1 MKLILES
8 RENQKEKVKKIE
20 EKLQKNQNAPQILY
34 EVQNEVPVVV
44 AGTTEKLI
52 EALADKTL
60 SEQYLEQ
67 FMLTYRYHTN
77 GEVVLTKLFQM
88 YQNTEDNDQR
98 NKYCCCTNC
107 SNN

>member
-1 MKLILES
+1 M
-8 RENQKEKVKKIE
+8 IE
-20 EKLQKNQNAPQILY
+20 EKLQKNESAPQILY
-34 EVQNEVPVVV
+34 DVQNELPTVV

-67 FMLTYRYHTN
+67 FMLTYRYHTT

-88 YQNTEDNDQR
+88 YQNTEDNDER
-98 NKYCCCTNC
+98 NKYRYC
-107 SNN
+107 SNRSNS